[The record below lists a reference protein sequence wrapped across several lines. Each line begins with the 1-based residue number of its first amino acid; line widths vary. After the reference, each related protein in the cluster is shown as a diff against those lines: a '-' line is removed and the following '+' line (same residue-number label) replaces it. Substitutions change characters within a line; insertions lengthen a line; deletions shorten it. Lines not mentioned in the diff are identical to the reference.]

1 MGIELNELQQKI
13 GAELKSM
20 RLLAGFSSYEVFADK
35 NNLSKIQYFKME
47 KGTNFTLKSLD
58 RILKIHDISIIN
70 FFHKF
75 DKETKTPANIECAER
90 ITMLLDNLQQS
101 KLVFSK
107 SLGLSNA
114 NQINAILSGRKNI
127 SAKLAYQI
135 EKVYP
140 QFKFSW
146 ILNGEGEMVF

>member
-13 GAELKSM
+13 GAELKRM

-75 DKETKTPANIECAER
+75 DKETKTPANIECVER
-90 ITMLLDNLQQS
+90 ITMLLDCLQQS

-114 NQINAILSGRKNI
+114 NRINAILSGRNNI

-140 QFKFSW
+140 QFKYSW
-146 ILNGEGEMVF
+146 ILNGEGEMV

>member
-1 MGIELNELQQKI
+1 MGIELNELHQKI

-20 RLLAGFSSYEVFADK
+20 SLLAGFSCYEVFANK

-75 DKETKTPANIECAER
+75 DKETKTPANIKCAER

-101 KLVFSK
+101 KLMFSK
-107 SLGLSNA
+107 SIGLSNA
-114 NQINAILSGRKNI
+114 NQINAILSGRNNI

-146 ILNGEGEMVF
+146 ILNGEGEMV

>member
-1 MGIELNELQQKI
+1 
-13 GAELKSM
+13 
-20 RLLAGFSSYEVFADK
+20 
-35 NNLSKIQYFKME
+35 ME

-75 DKETKTPANIECAER
+75 DKETKTPANIECVER
-90 ITMLLDNLQQS
+90 ITMLLDSLQQS

-114 NQINAILSGRKNI
+114 NQINAILSGRNNI

-146 ILNGEGEMVF
+146 ILNGEGEMV

>member
-13 GAELKSM
+13 GSELKSM

-35 NNLSKIQYFKME
+35 NKLSKIQYFKME

-75 DKETKTPANIECAER
+75 DKETKTPTNVECVDR
-90 ITMLLDNLQQS
+90 IIILLDSLQQS
-101 KLVFSK
+101 KLEFSK
-107 SLGLSNA
+107 SIGFSNA
-114 NQINAILSGRKNI
+114 NQINAILSGRNNI

-135 EKVYP
+135 EKIYP

-146 ILNGEGEMVF
+146 ILNGEGEMV

>member
-1 MGIELNELQQKI
+1 MGIELNELHQKI

-35 NNLSKIQYFKME
+35 NKLSKIQYFKME

-58 RILKIHDISIIN
+58 RVLKIHDISIIN

-75 DKETKTPANIECAER
+75 DKETKKPTNIKCVDR
-90 ITMLLDNLQQS
+90 ITTLLDSLKQS
-101 KLVFSK
+101 KLEFSK
-107 SLGLSNA
+107 SIGFSNA
-114 NQINAILSGRKNI
+114 NQINTILSGRKNI
-127 SAKLAYQI
+127 SVKLAYQI

-146 ILNGEGEMVF
+146 ILNGEGEMV

>member
-13 GAELKSM
+13 GAELKRM

-75 DKETKTPANIECAER
+75 DKETKTPANIECVER
-90 ITMLLDNLQQS
+90 ITMLLDSLQQS

-114 NQINAILSGRKNI
+114 NQINAILSGRNNI

-146 ILNGEGEMVF
+146 ILNGEGEMV

>member
-1 MGIELNELQQKI
+1 MGIELNELHQKI

-75 DKETKTPANIECAER
+75 DKETKTPANIECVER

-107 SLGLSNA
+107 SIGLSNA

-146 ILNGEGEMVF
+146 ILNGEGEMV

>member
-1 MGIELNELQQKI
+1 MGIELNQLQQMI

-20 RLLAGFSSYEVFADK
+20 RLLAGFSSYEVFAEK
-35 NNLSKIQYFKME
+35 NNMSKIQYFKME

-75 DKETKTPANIECAER
+75 DKETKTPTNVECVDR
-90 ITMLLDNLQQS
+90 IIILLDSLQQS
-101 KLVFSK
+101 KLEFSK
-107 SLGLSNA
+107 SIGFSNA
-114 NQINAILSGRKNI
+114 NQINAILSGRNNI

-135 EKVYP
+135 EKIYP

-146 ILNGEGEMVF
+146 ILNGEGEMV

>member
-1 MGIELNELQQKI
+1 
-13 GAELKSM
+13 M

-35 NNLSKIQYFKME
+35 NKLSKIQYFKME

-75 DKETKTPANIECAER
+75 DKETKTPTNVECVNR
-90 ITMLLDNLQQS
+90 ITILLDSLQQS
-101 KLVFSK
+101 KLEFSK
-107 SLGLSNA
+107 SIGFSNA
-114 NQINAILSGRKNI
+114 NQINAILSGRNNI

-135 EKVYP
+135 EKIYP

-146 ILNGEGEMVF
+146 ILNGEGEMV

>member
-1 MGIELNELQQKI
+1 MGIELNELHQMI
-13 GAELKSM
+13 GAELKRM
-20 RLLAGFSSYEVFADK
+20 RLLAGFSNYELFAEK
-35 NNLSKIQYFKME
+35 NNMSKIQYFKME

-75 DKETKTPANIECAER
+75 DKETKTPANIECIDR
-90 ITMLLDNLQQS
+90 ITILLDNLQQS
-101 KLVFSK
+101 KLEFSK

-114 NQINAILSGRKNI
+114 NQINAILKGRNNI

-146 ILNGEGEMVF
+146 ILNGEGEMV

>member
-1 MGIELNELQQKI
+1 MGIELNQLQQKI
-13 GAELKSM
+13 GAEIKRM

-75 DKETKTPANIECAER
+75 DKETKTPANIECVER
-90 ITMLLDNLQQS
+90 ITMLLDSLQQS

-114 NQINAILSGRKNI
+114 NQINAILSGRNNI

-146 ILNGEGEMVF
+146 ILNGEGEMV

>member
-1 MGIELNELQQKI
+1 MRIELNELHQKI

-35 NNLSKIQYFKME
+35 NKLSKIQYFKME

-75 DKETKTPANIECAER
+75 DKETKTPTNVECVDR
-90 ITMLLDNLQQS
+90 IIILLDSLQQS
-101 KLVFSK
+101 KLEFSK
-107 SLGLSNA
+107 SIGFSNA
-114 NQINAILSGRKNI
+114 NQINAILSGRNNI

-135 EKVYP
+135 EKIYP

-146 ILNGEGEMVF
+146 ILNGEGEMV

>member
-1 MGIELNELQQKI
+1 MGIELTELQQKI

-35 NNLSKIQYFKME
+35 NKLSKIQYFKME

-58 RILKIHDISIIN
+58 RILKIHDVRIIN

-75 DKETKTPANIECAER
+75 NKESKTPTNIECVER
-90 ITMLLDNLQQS
+90 IITIFNSLQQS
-101 KLVFSK
+101 KLEFSK
-107 SLGLSNA
+107 SIGLSNA
-114 NQINAILSGRKNI
+114 NQISAILSGRNKI
-127 SAKLAYQI
+127 TAKLAYQI

-146 ILNGEGEMVF
+146 ILNGEGEMV

>member
-1 MGIELNELQQKI
+1 MGIELNELHQNI

-35 NNLSKIQYFKME
+35 NKLSKIQYFKME

-75 DKETKTPANIECAER
+75 DKETKTPTNVECVDR
-90 ITMLLDNLQQS
+90 IIILLDSLQQS
-101 KLVFSK
+101 KLEFSK
-107 SLGLSNA
+107 SIGFSNA
-114 NQINAILSGRKNI
+114 NQINAILSGRNNI

-135 EKVYP
+135 EKIYP

-146 ILNGEGEMVF
+146 ILNGEGEMV

>member
-1 MGIELNELQQKI
+1 MGIELNELHQKI

-35 NNLSKIQYFKME
+35 NKLSKIQYFKME

-75 DKETKTPANIECAER
+75 DKETKTPTNVECVDR
-90 ITMLLDNLQQS
+90 IIILLDSLQQS
-101 KLVFSK
+101 KLEFSK
-107 SLGLSNA
+107 SIGFSNA
-114 NQINAILSGRKNI
+114 NQINAILSGRNNI

-135 EKVYP
+135 EKIYP

-146 ILNGEGEMVF
+146 ILNGEVEMV

>member
-1 MGIELNELQQKI
+1 MGIELNELHQKI

-20 RLLAGFSSYEVFADK
+20 RLLADFSSYEVFADK
-35 NNLSKIQYFKME
+35 NKLSKIQYFKME

-75 DKETKTPANIECAER
+75 DKETKTPTNVECVDR
-90 ITMLLDNLQQS
+90 IIILLDSLQQS
-101 KLVFSK
+101 KLEFSK
-107 SLGLSNA
+107 SIGFSNA
-114 NQINAILSGRKNI
+114 NQINAILSGRNNI

-135 EKVYP
+135 EKIYP

-146 ILNGEGEMVF
+146 ILNGEGEMV

>member
-114 NQINAILSGRKNI
+114 NQINAILSGRNNI

>member
-1 MGIELNELQQKI
+1 
-13 GAELKSM
+13 M

-35 NNLSKIQYFKME
+35 NKLSKIQYFKME

-58 RILKIHDISIIN
+58 RILKIHDLSIIN

-75 DKETKTPANIECAER
+75 DKETKTPTNVECVDR
-90 ITMLLDNLQQS
+90 IIILLDSLQQS
-101 KLVFSK
+101 KLEFSK
-107 SLGLSNA
+107 SIGFSNA
-114 NQINAILSGRKNI
+114 NQINAILSGRNNI

-135 EKVYP
+135 EKIYP

-146 ILNGEGEMVF
+146 ILNGEGEMV

>member
-75 DKETKTPANIECAER
+75 DKETKTPANIECVER

-107 SLGLSNA
+107 SIGLSNA
-114 NQINAILSGRKNI
+114 NQINAILSGRNNI

-140 QFKFSW
+140 HFKFSW
-146 ILNGEGEMVF
+146 ILNGEGEMV

>member
-1 MGIELNELQQKI
+1 MGIELNELHQKI

-35 NNLSKIQYFKME
+35 NKLSKIQYFKME

-58 RILKIHDISIIN
+58 RILKIQDISIIN

-75 DKETKTPANIECAER
+75 DKETKTPTNVECVDR
-90 ITMLLDNLQQS
+90 IIILLDSLQQS
-101 KLVFSK
+101 KLEFSK
-107 SLGLSNA
+107 SIGFSNA
-114 NQINAILSGRKNI
+114 NQINAILSGRNNI

-135 EKVYP
+135 EKIYP

-146 ILNGEGEMVF
+146 ILNGEGEMV

>member
-1 MGIELNELQQKI
+1 
-13 GAELKSM
+13 M

-35 NNLSKIQYFKME
+35 NKLSKIQYFKME

-75 DKETKTPANIECAER
+75 DKETKTPTNVECVDR
-90 ITMLLDNLQQS
+90 IIILLDSLQQS
-101 KLVFSK
+101 KLEFSK
-107 SLGLSNA
+107 SIGFSNA
-114 NQINAILSGRKNI
+114 NQINAILSGRNNI

-146 ILNGEGEMVF
+146 ILNGEGEMV

>member
-1 MGIELNELQQKI
+1 MGIELNELHQKV
-13 GAELKSM
+13 GAELKRM

-35 NNLSKIQYFKME
+35 NKLSKIQYFKME

-75 DKETKTPANIECAER
+75 DKEIRTPTNVECGDR
-90 ITMLLDNLQQS
+90 IAIVLDSLKQS
-101 KLVFSK
+101 KLEFSK
-107 SLGLSNA
+107 SIGFSNA
-114 NQINAILSGRKNI
+114 NQINAILSGRNNI

-146 ILNGEGEMVF
+146 ILNGEGEMV

>member
-1 MGIELNELQQKI
+1 MGIELNELHQKI

-75 DKETKTPANIECAER
+75 DKETKTPANIECVER

-107 SLGLSNA
+107 SIGLSNA
-114 NQINAILSGRKNI
+114 NQINAILSGRNNI

-146 ILNGEGEMVF
+146 ILNGEGEMV

>member
-1 MGIELNELQQKI
+1 MGIELNELHQKI

-35 NNLSKIQYFKME
+35 NKLSKIQYFKME

-75 DKETKTPANIECAER
+75 DKETKTPTNVECVDR
-90 ITMLLDNLQQS
+90 IIILLDSLQQS
-101 KLVFSK
+101 KLEFSK
-107 SLGLSNA
+107 SIGFSNA
-114 NQINAILSGRKNI
+114 NQINAVLSGRNNI

-135 EKVYP
+135 EKIYP

-146 ILNGEGEMVF
+146 ILNGEGEMV

>member
-20 RLLAGFSSYEVFADK
+20 RLLAGFSSYEIFADK

-75 DKETKTPANIECAER
+75 DKETKTPANIECVER
-90 ITMLLDNLQQS
+90 ITMLLDSLQQS

-140 QFKFSW
+140 QFEFSW
-146 ILNGEGEMVF
+146 ILNGEGEMV

>member
-1 MGIELNELQQKI
+1 MSIELNELQQKI

-75 DKETKTPANIECAER
+75 DEETKTPANIECAER

-135 EKVYP
+135 EKIYP

-146 ILNGEGEMVF
+146 ILNGEGEMV

>member
-1 MGIELNELQQKI
+1 MGIELNELHQKI
-13 GAELKSM
+13 GAELKRM

-35 NNLSKIQYFKME
+35 NKLSKIQYFKME

-75 DKETKTPANIECAER
+75 DKETKTPTNVECVDR
-90 ITMLLDNLQQS
+90 IIILLDSLQQS
-101 KLVFSK
+101 KLEFSK
-107 SLGLSNA
+107 SIGFSNA
-114 NQINAILSGRKNI
+114 NQINAILSGRNNI

-135 EKVYP
+135 EKIYP

-146 ILNGEGEMVF
+146 ILNGEGEMV

>member
-1 MGIELNELQQKI
+1 
-13 GAELKSM
+13 
-20 RLLAGFSSYEVFADK
+20 
-35 NNLSKIQYFKME
+35 ME

-75 DKETKTPANIECAER
+75 DKETKTPTNIKCVDR
-90 ITMLLDNLQQS
+90 ITILLDSLKQS
-101 KLVFSK
+101 KLEFSK
-107 SLGLSNA
+107 SIGFSNA

-135 EKVYP
+135 EKAYP

-146 ILNGEGEMVF
+146 ILNGEGEMV

>member
-1 MGIELNELQQKI
+1 MGIELNELHQKV
-13 GAELKSM
+13 GAELKRM

-35 NNLSKIQYFKME
+35 NKLSKIQYFKME

-75 DKETKTPANIECAER
+75 DKEIKTPTNVECVDR
-90 ITMLLDNLQQS
+90 IAIVLDSLKQS
-101 KLVFSK
+101 KLEFSK
-107 SLGLSNA
+107 SIGFSNA
-114 NQINAILSGRKNI
+114 NQINAILSGRNNI

-146 ILNGEGEMVF
+146 ILNGEGEMV

>member
-1 MGIELNELQQKI
+1 
-13 GAELKSM
+13 M

-35 NNLSKIQYFKME
+35 NKLSKIQYFKME

-75 DKETKTPANIECAER
+75 DKEIKTPTDVECVDR
-90 ITMLLDNLQQS
+90 IAIVLDSLKQS
-101 KLVFSK
+101 KLEFSK
-107 SLGLSNA
+107 SIGFSNA
-114 NQINAILSGRKNI
+114 NQINAILSGRNNI
-127 SAKLAYQI
+127 SVKLAYQI

-146 ILNGEGEMVF
+146 ILNGEGEMV

>member
-1 MGIELNELQQKI
+1 
-13 GAELKSM
+13 M

-35 NNLSKIQYFKME
+35 NKLSKIQYFKME

-75 DKETKTPANIECAER
+75 DKETKTPTNVECVDR
-90 ITMLLDNLQQS
+90 IIILLDSLQQS
-101 KLVFSK
+101 KLEFSK
-107 SLGLSNA
+107 SIGFSNA
-114 NQINAILSGRKNI
+114 NQINAILSGRNNI

-135 EKVYP
+135 EKIYP

-146 ILNGEGEMVF
+146 ILNGEGEMV